1 MILQKL
7 KEETRSQHEGLETV
21 VDVMNKMFTLEDYK
35 TLLGKFYRFYAA
47 VEPKLPIAELKEAGF
62 DYQLRLKL
70 PSLEADLKHLG
81 VLEEVKATS
90 SFEQTPDTSSVSKAF
105 GSAYVIE
112 GSTLGGQVIT
122 RHLKEHLD
130 LTPEAGGA
138 FFNSYGHMV
147 GPMWKEFGAAI
158 TAYSEANEGEDE
170 TIVQSARDTFD
181 SFKAAFNEPLA
192 KGMDNAN
199 N

>member
-7 KEETRSQHEGLETV
+7 KEETRAQHEGLETV

-47 VEPKLPIAELKEAGF
+47 VEPKLPIGELKEAGF
-62 DYQLRLKL
+62 DYEPRLKL
-70 PSLEADLKHLG
+70 PSLEADLKYLG
-81 VLEEVKATS
+81 VLEEVKATGD
-90 SFEQTPDTSSVSKAF
+90 FEQCPDTSSVSKAF
-105 GSAYVIE
+105 GSMYVIE

-138 FFNSYGHMV
+138 FFNSYGPMV

-158 TAYSEANEGEDE
+158 TAYSEANSGEDE

-181 SFKAAFNEPLA
+181 SFNAAFTEQLT
-192 KGMDNAN
+192 KVMDNAN